1 MKHKYLALAVLSLF
15 SGIAAAA
22 TNVTLYG
29 VAETAYRNQTGD
41 GYSLRQGASGESRL
55 GVKGQEDLG
64 NGTAA
69 FFQLESRYDLDTGA
83 NTGTAAG
90 TGFFDEKS
98 IVGLSFANG
107 VHKVY
112 FGKSASPID
121 RIGNN
126 IGHLATD
133 FGVKS
138 SMGGWRNGAFYD
150 YNANGLAVA
159 AAVTTKGG
167 ALPPNSSVAEGTKGS
182 KSSYGLS
189 ARYDAANW
197 YLGAGWQADNDNLGA
212 TYLDTNGDPTDAI
225 AGSGVKH
232 EWLAVAGY
240 KFNPVFVG
248 ASYADA
254 KGYSFDKRRII
265 QAHIGA
271 NITPNDLLFVNFARY
286 KTTDSGDTLEKFT
299 RYGLGYVHSLSKRTS
314 VFAGV
319 ARNKDHVADTK
330 FTDWDIGM
338 KHTF

>member
-1 MKHKYLALAVLSLF
+1 MKHKYLSLAVLSLF
-15 SGIAAAA
+15 SGMTMAA
-22 TNVTLYG
+22 TSVTLYG
-29 VAETAYRNQTGD
+29 TAEIAYRDQTGD
-41 GYSLRQGASGESRL
+41 SLSVRQAASGESRL

-90 TGFFDEKS
+90 SGFFDERAL
-98 IVGLSFANG
+98 VGLSFANG

-112 FGKSASPID
+112 FGRAASPID
-121 RIGNN
+121 RLGNN
-126 IGHLATD
+126 IGHLAND

-138 SMGGWRNGAFYD
+138 SMGGWRNGAYYD

-167 ALPPNSSVAEGTKGS
+167 AFAPPTVNSTEGVKGE
-182 KSSYGLS
+182 KSAYGLS

-197 YLGAGWQADNDNLGA
+197 YFGAGWQADNDINEH
-212 TYLDTNGDPTDAI
+212 D
-225 AGSGVKH
+225 SKVKN

-240 KFNPVFVG
+240 KFNPVFLG

-254 KGYSFDKRRII
+254 KGYSFGHRRII
-265 QAHIGA
+265 QAHIGG
-271 NITPNDLLFVNFARY
+271 NLTPNDVLFGNFARY
-286 KTTDSGDTLEKFT
+286 TTKTDGTTDEKVNK
-299 RYGLGYVHSLSKRTS
+299 YGLGYIHSLSKRTS

-319 ARNKDHVADTK
+319 ARVQDKIADESY
-330 FTDWDIGM
+330 TDWDVGL

>member
-1 MKHKYLALAVLSLF
+1 MKHKYLSLAVLSLF
-15 SGIAAAA
+15 SGMTMAA
-22 TNVTLYG
+22 TSVTLYG
-29 VAETAYRNQTGD
+29 TAEIAYRDQTGD
-41 GYSLRQGASGESRL
+41 DYSLRQAASGESRL

-83 NTGTAAG
+83 STGTAAG

-107 VHKVY
+107 AHKVY

-121 RIGNN
+121 RLGNN
-126 IGHLATD
+126 IGHLAND

-167 ALPPNSSVAEGTKGS
+167 AYAPPTVSTTEGVKGE
-182 KSSYGLS
+182 KSSYGIS

-197 YLGAGWQADNDNLGA
+197 YFGAGWQADNDV
-212 TYLDTNGDPTDAI
+212 NGYD
-225 AGSGVKH
+225 SKVKN
-232 EWLAVAGY
+232 EWLAVGGV
-240 KFNPVFVG
+240 KFNPVFAG

-254 KGYSFDKRRII
+254 KGYTFGHRRII
-265 QAHIGA
+265 QAHVGG
-271 NITPNDLLFVNFARY
+271 NVTPNDVLFANFGRY
-286 KTTDSGDTLEKFT
+286 TTKTSGVSQEKT
-299 RYGLGYVHSLSKRTS
+299 NKYGLGYIHSLSKRTS

-319 ARNKDHVADTK
+319 ARVKDSIADTSY
-330 FTDWDIGM
+330 TDWDVGV

>member
-1 MKHKYLALAVLSLF
+1 MKHKYLSLAVLSLF
-15 SGIAAAA
+15 SGMTMAA
-22 TNVTLYG
+22 TSVTLYG
-29 VAETAYRNQTGD
+29 TAEIAYRDQTGD
-41 GYSLRQGASGESRL
+41 NLSLRQDAAGESRL

-83 NTGTAAG
+83 STGTAAG

-107 VHKVY
+107 AHKVY

-126 IGHLATD
+126 IGHLAND

-167 ALPPNSSVAEGTKGS
+167 AFAPPAVTTSEGAEGE
-182 KSSYGLS
+182 KSSYGIS

-197 YLGAGWQADNDNLGA
+197 YFGAGWQADNDV
-212 TYLDTNGDPTDAI
+212 NGHDF
-225 AGSGVKH
+225 GVKN
-232 EWLAVAGY
+232 EWLAVGGV
-240 KFNPVFVG
+240 KFNPVFAG

-271 NITPNDLLFVNFARY
+271 NLTPNDVLFANFGRY
-286 KTTDSGDTLEKFT
+286 TTKTGGVSKEKT
-299 RYGLGYVHSLSKRTS
+299 NKYGLGYVHSLSKRTS
-314 VFAGV
+314 AFAGV
-319 ARNKDHVADTK
+319 ARVKDSLNDTSY
-330 FTDWDIGM
+330 TDWDVGV

>member
-1 MKHKYLALAVLSLF
+1 MKHKYLSLAVLSLF
-15 SGIAAAA
+15 SGMTMAA
-22 TNVTLYG
+22 TSVTLYG
-29 VAETAYRNQTGD
+29 TAEIAYRDQTGD
-41 GYSLRQGASGESRL
+41 SLSVRQAASGESRL

-90 TGFFDEKS
+90 SGFFDERAL
-98 IVGLSFANG
+98 VGLSFANG

-112 FGKSASPID
+112 FGRAASPID
-121 RIGNN
+121 RLGNN
-126 IGHLATD
+126 IGHLAND

-138 SMGGWRNGAFYD
+138 SMGGWRNGAYYD

-167 ALPPNSSVAEGTKGS
+167 AFAPPTVNSTEGVKGE
-182 KSSYGLS
+182 KSAYGLS

-197 YLGAGWQADNDNLGA
+197 YFGAGWQADNDINEH
-212 TYLDTNGDPTDAI
+212 D
-225 AGSGVKH
+225 SKVKN

-240 KFNPVFVG
+240 KFNPVFLG

-254 KGYSFDKRRII
+254 KGYSFGHRRII
-265 QAHIGA
+265 QAHIGG
-271 NITPNDLLFVNFARY
+271 NLTPNDVLFGNFARY
-286 KTTDSGDTLEKFT
+286 TTKTDGTTDEKVNK
-299 RYGLGYVHSLSKRTS
+299 YGLGYIHSLSKRTS
-314 VFAGV
+314 EFAGV
-319 ARNKDHVADTK
+319 ARVQDKIADESY
-330 FTDWDIGM
+330 TDWDVGL

>member
-1 MKHKYLALAVLSLF
+1 MKYKLLSLAVLSAF

-22 TNVTLYG
+22 TSVTLYG
-29 VAETAYRNQTGD
+29 TAEIAYRDQTGD
-41 GYSLRQGASGESRL
+41 DYSVRQAASGESRL

-90 TGFFDEKS
+90 TGFFDEKAV
-98 IVGLSFANG
+98 VGLSFANG
-107 VHKVY
+107 AHKVY

-126 IGHLATD
+126 IGHLAND
-133 FGVKS
+133 FGVKT

-167 ALPPNSSVAEGTKGS
+167 AYSPNTANVTEGGKDT
-182 KSSYGLS
+182 KSSYGIS

-197 YLGAGWQADNDNLGA
+197 YFGAGWQADNDKTPA
-212 TYLDTNGDPTDAI
+212 KDSSSSVT
-225 AGSGVKH
+225 GSGVKN

-240 KFNPVFVG
+240 KFNPVFLG

-254 KGYSFDKRRII
+254 KGYGSSNSSFDHRRII
-265 QAHIGA
+265 QAHVGA
-271 NITPNDLLFVNFARY
+271 NLTPNDLLFVNYGRY
-286 KTTDSGDTLEKFT
+286 NTKTDGANKEKT
-299 RYGLGYVHSLSKRTS
+299 NKYGLGYVHSLSKRTS

-319 ARNKDHVADTK
+319 ARVKDTLNDDSY
-330 FTDWDIGM
+330 TDWDVGL

>member
-1 MKHKYLALAVLSLF
+1 MKHKYLSLAVLSLF
-15 SGIAAAA
+15 SGMTMAA
-22 TNVTLYG
+22 TSVTLYG
-29 VAETAYRNQTGD
+29 TAEIAYRDQTGD
-41 GYSLRQGASGESRL
+41 SLSVRQAASGESRL

-90 TGFFDEKS
+90 TGFFDEKAV
-98 IVGLSFANG
+98 VGLSFANG

-126 IGHLATD
+126 IGHLAND
-133 FGVKS
+133 IGVKS

-150 YNANGLAVA
+150 YNANGLAIA

-167 ALPPNSSVAEGTKGS
+167 AFAPPTVNSTEGAKGE
-182 KSSYGLS
+182 KSSYGIS

-197 YLGAGWQADNDNLGA
+197 YFGAGWQADNDIKA
-212 TYLDTNGDPTDAI
+212 RD
-225 AGSGVKH
+225 SGVKN
-232 EWLAVAGY
+232 EWLAVAGA
-240 KFNPVFVG
+240 KFNPVTVG
-248 ASYADA
+248 VSYADA
-254 KGYSFDKRRII
+254 NKYAKAKRRIL
-265 QAHIGA
+265 QAHISG
-271 NITPNDLLFVNFARY
+271 NLTPNDQLFVNY
-286 KTTDSGDTLEKFT
+286 GNVKGKNSTGIVNEKSHK
-299 RYGLGYVHSLSKRTS
+299 YGLGYVHSLSKRTS

-319 ARNKDHVADTK
+319 ARVKDTLNKK
-330 FTDWDIGM
+330 SYTDWDVGV